1 MKRLYDGD
9 ASLVIDDE
17 PLARDGLKLLLGRQP
32 RVAAVSEARNGREA
46 VAPIRQQKPDLV
58 LLDVQMPR
66 MDGFAVVQAVGAE
79 HMPAVIFVTA
89 HDQYAIRAFEIA
101 AVDYLLKPVSEE
113 RFSMAFERASSRLQ
127 RAPHEKATGQVLAML
142 DVIANP
148 PRQLARLAIR
158 SGERTFFV
166 PVNDV
171 DRIEALQNYVQV
183 HVGATS
189 HLLHVPMNTIETV
202 LDPQRFLRIHRSH
215 IVNVQRIAQLWSVA
229 HGQYVIE
236 LKSGER
242 LPAGRTYRERIRGA
256 LSNPF

>member
-1 MKRLYDGD
+1 MRLTV
-9 ASLVIDDE
+9 LVVDDE

-32 RVAAVSEARNGREA
+32 RVASVSEARNGREA
-46 VAPIRQQKPDLV
+46 VALIRQQKPDLV

-101 AVDYLLKPVSEE
+101 AVDYLLRPVSEE
-113 RFSMAFERASSRLQ
+113 RFTMAFERASSRLQ
-127 RAPHEKATGQVLAML
+127 RAPHEKETGQVLAML

-158 SGERTFFV
+158 SGERTVFV

-183 HVGATS
+183 HVGATT

-242 LPAGRTYRERIRGA
+242 LPSGRTYRERIRGA

>member
-1 MKRLYDGD
+1 MRLTV
-9 ASLVIDDE
+9 LVVDDE

-46 VAPIRQQKPDLV
+46 VALIRQQRPDLV

-127 RAPHEKATGQVLAML
+127 RAPHEKETGQVLAML

-148 PRQLARLAIR
+148 PRQLTRLAIR
-158 SGERTFFV
+158 SGERTIFV

-183 HVGATS
+183 HVGAAS

-215 IVNVQRIAQLWSVA
+215 IVNLQRIAQLWSVA

-242 LPAGRTYRERIRGA
+242 LPSGRTYRERIRGA